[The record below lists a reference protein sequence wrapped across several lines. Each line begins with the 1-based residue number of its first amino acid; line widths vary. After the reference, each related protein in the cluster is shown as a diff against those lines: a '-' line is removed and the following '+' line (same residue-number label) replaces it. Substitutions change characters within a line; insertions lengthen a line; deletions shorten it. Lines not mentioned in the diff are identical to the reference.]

1 MSKTAKH
8 INLPFLNN
16 KMLTGST
23 KIKLRELVVLTVFGV
38 IIFLSKLL
46 LEFLPN
52 FHLITMFIITLTVVY
67 KAKALISINI
77 FVFLTIFLN
86 GLNLWTIPYLY
97 IWLYPFILTLI
108 LPKRLSDKASFV
120 LYIIIAVSHGFLYG
134 TLYAPFQSLAFGLN
148 FKATIAWIITGLPW
162 DFAHGVYNGLI
173 SVLILPLTKLL
184 KKII

>member
-1 MSKTAKH
+1 MSKTEKH

-16 KMLTGST
+16 KMLTDST

-67 KAKALISINI
+67 KAKALISIYI

-108 LPKRLSDKASFV
+108 LPKRLSDKAFFV
-120 LYIIIAVSHGFLYG
+120 LYIIIKSE
-134 TLYAPFQSLAFGLN
+134 PF
-148 FKATIAWIITGLPW
+148 
-162 DFAHGVYNGLI
+162 
-173 SVLILPLTKLL
+173 
-184 KKII
+184 